1 MRFLIGGRMLNST
14 EKICICHN
22 KDKLE
27 TKLITPLHVFNDFL
41 ENNLCLNFNL
51 EEAAQPQYVM
61 IPYVG
66 YGNIQVGKKWMDLSN
81 FQGLILRLMLYN
93 LFIAGC
99 KTGWSAI
106 PYSEGIKLREAGRD
120 FMKFNKA
127 ECNILQKLGTYWLV
141 SSFKKRFWDVPV
153 AKWNLFQEC
162 VLEDMKHISSMWKSV
177 ANRPESFFSIWH

>member
-1 MRFLIGGRMLNST
+1 MLNST

-66 YGNIQVGKKWMDLSN
+66 DGNIQVGKK
-81 FQGLILRLMLYN
+81 
-93 LFIAGC
+93 
-99 KTGWSAI
+99 
-106 PYSEGIKLREAGRD
+106 
-120 FMKFNKA
+120 
-127 ECNILQKLGTYWLV
+127 
-141 SSFKKRFWDVPV
+141 
-153 AKWNLFQEC
+153 
-162 VLEDMKHISSMWKSV
+162 
-177 ANRPESFFSIWH
+177 